1 MLRLLF
7 SFGSEK
13 ILISINKTN
22 VYFSNT
28 AYGAQQSPIEG
39 LSFSEKGV
47 IKEFPDLDGDL
58 KWKEKAIERFN
69 TKLKKLKTERKKADY
84 IVGDLAKFG
93 YVLEQQQ
100 QEGFRPR
107 RVI

>member
-7 SFGSEK
+7 RFGGEK

-39 LSFSEKGV
+39 LNFSLPGV
-47 IKEFPDLDGDL
+47 LREFPDLSGDPY
-58 KWKEKAIERFN
+58 WKEKAIMRFKE
-69 TKLKKLKTERKKADY
+69 KLTKLKTERKKADY
-84 IVGDLAKFG
+84 IVKDLAKFG
-93 YVLEQQQ
+93 YILEQEQ

-107 RVI
+107 RII